1 VSGALLDDPMTSA
14 RVVGSVVPGGLLSRV
29 RTGTDLLGSASA
41 DYHLGA
47 GESVRDAASRAW
59 SYLQGTWASFRAAL
73 AASPE
78 TDRATTLTR
87 ERWSL
92 VLLRELGFGRV
103 PTAPAGG
110 VVVDDKAFGVSHL
123 WEHVPLHLLGW
134 RVELD
139 RRSPGVAGAAQSS
152 PQSMVQELVNRS
164 DAHLWAV
171 LCNGRVLRLL
181 RDSRSLVG
189 SSYVEFDLDTM
200 FDGELFADFLVLFRL
215 AHQSRFETLDGS
227 ELPAQC
233 WMEKWRVTALDQGSR
248 ALDQLRTGVVT
259 AIERL
264 GSGFVR
270 HPANGQLRVDLASAA
285 LSLDEFRHTLL
296 RGVYRL
302 LFLCV
307 AEDRGLLLSPAADA
321 VVRDR
326 YLQYFS
332 TARLRRLARRRLGTR
347 HEDLWRSLAV
357 VLDGLG
363 SEAGRPELG
372 LVGLGGLFDPTGGT
386 RSDKST
392 DLLTS
397 WELSNDALLD
407 AVRALSI
414 LPPAKGRPR
423 PEPVDYRNL
432 DAEELGSIYESL
444 LEYIP
449 RHDAAAQQFSLVRLA
464 GNEKKTTGSYYTP
477 SSLIEVLLES
487 ALDPVL
493 DEAQQQADPR
503 AGLLAVTVCDPACG
517 SGHFL
522 VAAARRIA
530 KRVAALDTGDPEPGP
545 IALRA
550 ALREVVGR
558 CIYGVDVNPL
568 AAELAKVSLWLETL
582 EPGTPLAFLDAH
594 IKVGNSL
601 LGATPALIAGGIPS
615 DAFKPITGDDRKLA
629 AALVKRNTAEQA
641 GQRGIFDEDGLHLGN
656 GELAA
661 AVAAA
666 SIPAASLVDVHR
678 TAARYRRV
686 IDSPTS
692 RRARGVADAWC
703 AAFLWRKTVSASPPV
718 TQRVLPLFGREAH
731 PNVDTA
737 TVAEVGRL
745 GSEYRFFHWH
755 LEFPEIFA
763 VPETGLAAGVTPG
776 WTGGFSCVLTNP
788 PWERLKL
795 QEQEF
800 FAALDPHVATAPNAA
815 ERRRRIAALEADH
828 PELYAAFT
836 EAKRRAEGESH
847 WLRTSGRY
855 PLTGRG
861 DINTYAV
868 FAETARTLI
877 GPRGR
882 MGVIVPTGIAT
893 DATTQYFFRDVVES
907 SSLAA
912 LYDFENL
919 RPLFENV
926 DSRFK
931 FSLLTLT
938 GSLVRE
944 EAADFAF
951 FVHDPVE
958 LATPGVRFALKPDE
972 ITLLNPNTGTSP
984 IFRSRRDAEI
994 TLGIY
999 RRVPILVKTGDAHG
1013 NPWGISF
1020 MRMFDMS
1027 NDSGLFRTREYLEAE
1042 GYTLDGNV
1050 YERGNERY
1058 LPLYEAKMIHQYD
1071 HRWASYDPGGAI
1083 FDVPAVDKLNARYT
1097 AMPRYW
1103 VDQFD
1108 VAFQA
1113 ESVLDRGWFIGC
1125 RLIGRATDE
1134 RSVVA
1139 GAYPASAVGNSLG
1152 IFSTTARSDPV
1163 LVANFSALVLD
1174 YVARQ
1179 KLGGINLN
1187 LFVTQQL
1194 PFLTPISYREP
1205 TPWCPALRLD
1215 DWINN
1220 RIDELIWT
1228 AWDAQS
1234 IADELGDD
1242 GPPFVWDEGRRQLI
1256 QAELDATFFR
1266 LYGLERD
1273 EVDHVLGTF
1282 PIVRR
1287 KDHTKYGE
1295 YRTARLILEIYD
1307 AMANAIATG
1316 VPYQTVLDP
1325 PPGNGPRHPDRERVA

>member
-1 VSGALLDDPMTSA
+1 MSGALIDAPMTSA

-29 RTGTDLLGSASA
+29 RTGTDLPGSASV

-59 SYLQGTWASFRAAL
+59 SYLQGTWASYRAAL
-73 AASPE
+73 AVLPE

-110 VVVDDKAFGVSHL
+110 VVADDKAFGVSHL

-139 RRSPGVAGAAQSS
+139 RRTPGVAGAAQSS
-152 PQSMVQELVNRS
+152 PQSMVQELLNRS
-164 DAHLWAV
+164 DDHLWAV

-307 AEDRGLLLSPAADA
+307 AEDRGLLLSPTADA
-321 VVRDR
+321 AARDR

-347 HEDLWRSLAV
+347 HQDLWRSLAV

-423 PEPVDYRNL
+423 PESVDYRNL

-449 RHDAAAQQFSLVRLA
+449 RHDAAAHEFSLVRLA

-477 SSLIEVLLES
+477 SSLIEVLLDS

-493 DEAQQQADPR
+493 DEAQQRDNPR
-503 AGLLAVTVCDPACG
+503 VGLLAVTVCDPACG

-615 DAFKPITGDDRKLA
+615 EAFKPITGDDRKLA
-629 AALVKRNTAEQA
+629 AALIKRNTAERA
-641 GQRGIFDEDGLHLGN
+641 GQAGIFDEDGMHLGN
-656 GELAA
+656 GELATAVTA
-661 AVAAA
+661 AGVPV
-666 SIPAASLVDVHR
+666 SSLADVHR
-678 TAARYRRV
+678 TAARYGEAL
-686 IDSPTS
+686 DSPAF

-703 AAFLWRKTVSASPPV
+703 AAFLWRLTADAPPPI
-718 TQRVLPLFGREAH
+718 TQRLLAFLGR
-731 PNVDTA
+731 VDQAGIGNPTLAEMERLTA
-737 TVAEVGRL
+737 A
-745 GSEYRFFHWH
+745 YRFFHWH
-755 LEFPEIFA
+755 VEFPEIFTVSDA
-763 VPETGLAAGVTPG
+763 TAGDAATTGWA
-776 WTGGFSCVLTNP
+776 GGFSCVLTNP
-788 PWERLKL
+788 PWEHTELK
-795 QEQEF
+795 EQEF
-800 FAALDPHVATAPNAA
+800 FAGRDPD
-815 ERRRRIAALEADH
+815 IAAAPGATRKEMIADLANSNPDLALSYSLAKREAD
-828 PELYAAFT
+828 
-836 EAKRRAEGESH
+836 GISH
-847 WLRTSGRY
+847 FARTSQRY
-855 PLTGRG
+855 PLCGRG
-861 DINTYAV
+861 RINTYAL
-868 FAETARTLI
+868 FAETARLLV

-882 MGVIVPTGIAT
+882 LGIIVPTGIAT

-912 LYDFENL
+912 LYDFENA
-919 RPLFENV
+919 RPLFEGV
-926 DSRFK
+926 HRSFK
-931 FSLLTLT
+931 FALLTLT
-938 GSLVRE
+938 GSLVHE
-944 EAADFAF
+944 DAADFAF
-951 FVHDPVE
+951 FVHDPAE
-958 LATPGVRFALKPDE
+958 LDRPGVRFALKPDE

-999 RRVPILVKTGDAHG
+999 QRIPILLKAGDPAG

-1020 MRMFDMS
+1020 MQGLFNMTS
-1027 NDSGLFRTREYLEAE
+1027 DSGLFRTRDQLEHE

-1050 YERGNERY
+1050 FARGSDEF
-1058 LPLYEAKMIHQYD
+1058 LPLHEGKLGNQFD
-1071 HRWASYDPGGAI
+1071 HRSANFTGIGDQDIEANRDSSPSHV
-1083 FDVPAVDKLNARYT
+1083 F
-1097 AMPRYW
+1097 MPRYW
-1103 VDQFD
+1103 INRAYVEPKLRTLGEPSGLLGHRR
-1108 VAFQA
+1108 VAR
-1113 ESVLDRGWFIGC
+1113 S
-1125 RLIGRATDE
+1125 TDE
-1134 RSVVA
+1134 HTSIATILPPGPVSYGWILTA
-1139 GAYPASAVGNSLG
+1139 GPKAEHLAILGAVYNSLV
-1152 IFSTTARSDPV
+1152 FDYCLRNSTSQPSIPQSTSE
-1163 LVANFSALVLD
+1163 
-1174 YVARQ
+1174 
-1179 KLGGINLN
+1179 
-1187 LFVTQQL
+1187 QL
-1194 PFLTPISYREP
+1194 PVPPPATFNAAA
-1205 TPWCPALRLD
+1205 PWSVDRLD
-1215 DWINN
+1215 DWLVDRTN
-1220 RIDELIWT
+1220 ELVNT
-1228 AWDAQS
+1228 ADILVKFAE
-1234 IADELGDD
+1234 D
-1242 GPPFVWDEGRRQLI
+1242 RR
-1256 QAELDATFFR
+1256 
-1266 LYGLERD
+1266 
-1273 EVDHVLGTF
+1273 
-1282 PIVRR
+1282 
-1287 KDHTKYGE
+1287 
-1295 YRTARLILEIYD
+1295 
-1307 AMANAIATG
+1307 
-1316 VPYQTVLDP
+1316 
-1325 PPGNGPRHPDRERVA
+1325 

>member
-1 VSGALLDDPMTSA
+1 MSGALIDAPMTSA
-14 RVVGSVVPGGLLSRV
+14 RVVGSGVPGGLLSRV
-29 RTGTDLLGSASA
+29 RTGTDLPGSASV

-59 SYLQGTWASFRAAL
+59 SYLQGTWASYRAAL
-73 AASPE
+73 AVLPE

-110 VVVDDKAFGVSHL
+110 VVADDKTFGVSHL

-139 RRSPGVAGAAQSS
+139 RRTPGVAGAAQSS
-152 PQSMVQELVNRS
+152 PQSMVQELLNRS
-164 DAHLWAV
+164 DDHLWAV

-227 ELPAQC
+227 GLPAQC

-270 HPANGQLRVDLASAA
+270 HPANGQLRTDLASAA

-321 VVRDR
+321 VARDR

-372 LVGLGGLFDPTGGT
+372 VVGIGGLFDPTGGP
-386 RSDKST
+386 RSDEST

-449 RHDAAAQQFSLVRLA
+449 RHDAAVHEFALVRLA

-477 SSLIEVLLES
+477 SSLIEVLLDS

-493 DEAQQQADPR
+493 DEAQQRDDPR
-503 AGLLAVTVCDPACG
+503 AGLLSVTVCDPACG

-545 IALRA
+545 VALRA

-601 LGATPALIAGGIPS
+601 FGATPALIAGGIPS
-615 DAFKPITGDDRKLA
+615 DAFKPITGDDRKVA
-629 AALVKRNTAEQA
+629 ASLIKRNTAERA
-641 GQRGIFDEDGLHLGN
+641 GQAGIFDEDGVHLGN
-656 GELAA
+656 RELAA
-661 AVAAA
+661 AVTAADA
-666 SIPAASLVDVHR
+666 PTASLVDVHR
-678 TAARYRRV
+678 TAARYGEAL
-686 IDSPTS
+686 DSPAF

-703 AAFLWRKTVSASPPV
+703 ASFVWRKTVLAPPAV
-718 TQRVLPLFGREAH
+718 TERVWPQFGKPGVPGA
-731 PNVDTA
+731 DQT
-737 TVAEVGRL
+737 TSAEVDRL
-745 GSEYRFFHWH
+745 RSAYRFFHWH
-755 LEFPEIFA
+755 VEFPEVFT
-763 VPETGLAAGVTPG
+763 VPDLLIVEKSTPG

-815 ERRRRIAALEADH
+815 ERRRRIAALEVDH

-847 WLRTSGRY
+847 WLRTSERY
-855 PLTGRG
+855 PLTSRG

-868 FAETARTLI
+868 FAETARSLI

-882 MGVIVPTGIAT
+882 MGIIVPTGIAT
-893 DATTQYFFRDVVES
+893 DATTQFFFRDIVES
-907 SSLAA
+907 SSLTA
-912 LYDFENL
+912 LYDFENA
-919 RPLFENV
+919 RPLFEGV
-926 DSRFK
+926 HRSFK
-931 FSLLTLT
+931 FALLILT
-938 GSLVRE
+938 GSLVRD

-951 FVHDPVE
+951 FVHDPAE
-958 LATPGVRFALKPDE
+958 LDTPGVRFALKPDE

-999 RRVPILVKTGDAHG
+999 RRIPILLKTGDADG
-1013 NPWGISF
+1013 NPWG
-1020 MRMFDMS
+1020 
-1027 NDSGLFRTREYLEAE
+1027 L
-1042 GYTLDGNV
+1042 
-1050 YERGNERY
+1050 
-1058 LPLYEAKMIHQYD
+1058 
-1071 HRWASYDPGGAI
+1071 
-1083 FDVPAVDKLNARYT
+1083 
-1097 AMPRYW
+1097 
-1103 VDQFD
+1103 
-1108 VAFQA
+1108 
-1113 ESVLDRGWFIGC
+1113 
-1125 RLIGRATDE
+1125 
-1134 RSVVA
+1134 
-1139 GAYPASAVGNSLG
+1139 
-1152 IFSTTARSDPV
+1152 
-1163 LVANFSALVLD
+1163 
-1174 YVARQ
+1174 
-1179 KLGGINLN
+1179 
-1187 LFVTQQL
+1187 
-1194 PFLTPISYREP
+1194 
-1205 TPWCPALRLD
+1205 
-1215 DWINN
+1215 
-1220 RIDELIWT
+1220 
-1228 AWDAQS
+1228 QS
-1234 IADELGDD
+1234 
-1242 GPPFVWDEGRRQLI
+1242 
-1256 QAELDATFFR
+1256 
-1266 LYGLERD
+1266 
-1273 EVDHVLGTF
+1273 
-1282 PIVRR
+1282 
-1287 KDHTKYGE
+1287 YGE
-1295 YRTARLILEIYD
+1295 C
-1307 AMANAIATG
+1307 ATWVVG
-1316 VPYQTVLDP
+1316 
-1325 PPGNGPRHPDRERVA
+1325 G

>member
-1 VSGALLDDPMTSA
+1 VSGALIDAPMTSA

-29 RTGTDLLGSASA
+29 RTGTDLPGSASV

-59 SYLQGTWASFRAAL
+59 SYLQGTWASYRAAL
-73 AASPE
+73 AVLPE

-110 VVVDDKAFGVSHL
+110 VVADDKAFGVSHL

-139 RRSPGVAGAAQSS
+139 RRTPGVAGAAQSS
-152 PQSMVQELVNRS
+152 PQSMVQELLNRS
-164 DAHLWAV
+164 DDHLWAV

-386 RSDKST
+386 NAGEST

-493 DEAQQQADPR
+493 DEAQQRDDPR
-503 AGLLAVTVCDPACG
+503 AGLLSVTVCDPACG

-545 IALRA
+545 VALRA

-601 LGATPALIAGGIPS
+601 LGSTPALIAGGIPS

-629 AALVKRNTAEQA
+629 AALIKRNTAERA
-641 GQRGIFDEDGLHLGN
+641 GQRGIFDEDEIHIGN
-656 GELAA
+656 RELAA
-661 AVAAA
+661 AVTAARVPV
-666 SIPAASLVDVHR
+666 SSLVDVHR
-678 TAARYRRV
+678 TATRYREALHG
-686 IDSPTS
+686 PAF
-692 RRARGVADAWC
+692 RRARCVADAWC
-703 AAFLWRKTVSASPPV
+703 AAFLWRLTTDAPPPI
-718 TQRVLPLFGREAH
+718 TQRLLAL
-731 PNVDTA
+731 
-737 TVAEVGRL
+737 VGRGDQPGIGTAVL
-745 GSEYRFFHWH
+745 AEMDRLTAAYHFFHWH
-755 LEFPEIFA
+755 VEFPEVFTVSDAIVGDA
-763 VPETGLAAGVTPG
+763 ATTGWA
-776 WTGGFSCVLTNP
+776 GGFSCVLTNP
-788 PWERLKL
+788 PWEHTELK
-795 QEQEF
+795 EQEF
-800 FAALDPHVATAPNAA
+800 FAARDPD
-815 ERRRRIAALEADH
+815 IAAAPGATRKEMIADLANSNPDLALSYSLAKREAD
-828 PELYAAFT
+828 
-836 EAKRRAEGESH
+836 GVSH
-847 WLRTSGRY
+847 FARTSQRY
-855 PLTGRG
+855 PLCGRG
-861 DINTYAV
+861 RINTYAL
-868 FAETARTLI
+868 FAETARLLV

-882 MGVIVPTGIAT
+882 LGIIVPTGIAT

-931 FSLLTLT
+931 FALLTLT
-938 GSLVRE
+938 GRLVRE
-944 EAADFAF
+944 DAADFAF
-951 FVHDPVE
+951 FVHDPAE
-958 LATPGVRFALKPDE
+958 LDTPGVRFALTPDE

-999 RRVPILVKTGDAHG
+999 RRLPILLKTSDPAG

-1020 MRMFDMS
+1020 MQGLFNMTS
-1027 NDSGLFRTREYLEAE
+1027 DSGLFFTREQLEAE
-1042 GYTLDGNV
+1042 GYTLNGNV
-1050 YERGNERY
+1050 FERGESSK

-1071 HRWASYDPGGAI
+1071 AHWATYDLDGSVHNVTLANRMDPSL
-1083 FDVPAVDKLNARYT
+1083 VVL
-1097 AMPRYW
+1097 PRYW
-1103 VDQFD
+1103 V
-1108 VAFQA
+1108 AE
-1113 ESVLDRGWFIGC
+1113 ESVNHRLTHSPQQTWLLGW
-1125 RLIGRATDE
+1125 RDVTRSTDS
-1134 RSVVA
+1134 RTVISAILPKVGVGDKLLLASVPV
-1139 GAYPASAVGNSLG
+1139 GGPLLLASWSSL
-1152 IFSTTARSDPV
+1152 V
-1163 LVANFSALVLD
+1163 HD

-1179 KLGGINLN
+1179 KLGGTSLKY
-1187 LFVTQQL
+1187 FTFSQL
-1194 PFLTPISYREP
+1194 PALPLSTYRSP
-1205 TPWCPALRLD
+1205 TPWRPDLRLD
-1215 DWINN
+1215 DWIEA
-1220 RIDELIWT
+1220 RVEELT
-1228 AWDAQS
+1228 FTSWDLKAF
-1234 IADELGDD
+1234 AAAVGDD
-1242 GPPFVWDEGRRQLI
+1242 GPPFIWDDGRRESMRV
-1256 QAELDATFFR
+1256 ELDAAYCH
-1266 LYGLERD
+1266 LYGLQRD
-1273 EVDHVLGTF
+1273 EVEYVLATF
-1282 PIVRR
+1282 PIVQR
-1287 KDHTKYGE
+1287 KDEAKFGE
-1295 YRTARLILEIYD
+1295 YRTARHILEVYD
-1307 AMANAIATG
+1307 AMAQAMATR
-1316 VPYQTVLDP
+1316 VPHRTLLAP
-1325 PPGNGPRHPDRERVA
+1325 PPGEGPRHPYREGVA

>member
-1 VSGALLDDPMTSA
+1 
-14 RVVGSVVPGGLLSRV
+14 VVPGGLLSRV

-73 AASPE
+73 AGSPE

-103 PTAPAGG
+103 PTVPTGG
-110 VVVDDKAFGVSHL
+110 LLVDDKAFGVSHL

-152 PQSMVQELVNRS
+152 PQSMVQELLNRS
-164 DAHLWAV
+164 DDHLWAV

-215 AHQSRFETLDGS
+215 AHQSRFETLDDAG
-227 ELPAQC
+227 LPAQC
-233 WMEKWRVTALDQGSR
+233 WLERWRVTALDQGSR

-259 AIERL
+259 AIDRL

-270 HPANGQLRVDLASAA
+270 HPANGQLRADLASGELA
-285 LSLDEFRHTLL
+285 LDDFRHTLL

-307 AEDRGLLLSPAADA
+307 AEDRGLLLSPTADA
-321 VVRDR
+321 AARDR

-347 HEDLWRSLAV
+347 HQDLWRSLAV
-357 VLDGLG
+357 VLDGLS
-363 SEAGRPELG
+363 SEDGRPELG
-372 LVGLGGLFDPTGGT
+372 LVGLGGLFDPTGGANAGE
-386 RSDKST
+386 ST

-530 KRVAALDTGDPEPGP
+530 KRVAALDTGDPEPGL

-550 ALREVVGR
+550 ALGEVVGR

-601 LGATPALIAGGIPS
+601 LGASPALIAGGIPS

-629 AALVKRNTAEQA
+629 AALVKRNTAEHA

-661 AVAAA
+661 AVAAV
-666 SIPAASLVDVHR
+666 SVPAASLADVHR

-703 AAFLWRKTVSASPPV
+703 AAFLWRKIVSASPPV
-718 TQRVLPLFGREAH
+718 TQRVLPLFDREGH
-731 PNVDTA
+731 PGVDTA
-737 TVAEVGRL
+737 TVAEVDRL
-745 GSEYRFFHWH
+745 GSEYRFFHWY

-763 VPETGLAAGVTPG
+763 VPETGLADGVTPG

-828 PELYAAFT
+828 PGLYAAFT

-877 GPRGR
+877 GPCGR

-907 SSLAA
+907 SSLGA
-912 LYDFENL
+912 LYDFENA
-919 RPLFENV
+919 RPLFEGV
-926 DSRFK
+926 HRSFK
-931 FSLLTLT
+931 FALLTLT
-938 GSLVRE
+938 GTLVRE

-1071 HRWASYDPGGAI
+1071 HRWASYDPDGAI

-1097 AMPRYW
+1097 VMPRYW

-1273 EVDHVLGTF
+1273 EVEHVLGSF
-1282 PIVRR
+1282 PILRR
-1287 KDHTKYGE
+1287 KDEAKFGE
-1295 YRTARLILEIYD
+1295 YRTARLILEIHD
-1307 AMANAIATG
+1307 AMASAIATG
-1316 VPYQTVLDP
+1316 VPYQTTLDP
-1325 PPGNGPRHPDRERVA
+1325 PPGEGPRHPDRERVA

>member
-1 VSGALLDDPMTSA
+1 MSGALLDGPMTSA

-103 PTAPAGG
+103 PTAPTGG
-110 VVVDDKAFGVSHL
+110 LLVDDKAFGVSHL

-152 PQSMVQELVNRS
+152 PQSMVQELLNRS
-164 DAHLWAV
+164 DDHLWAV

-449 RHDAAAQQFSLVRLA
+449 RHDAAVHEFALVRLA

-477 SSLIEVLLES
+477 SSLIEVLLDS

-493 DEAQQQADPR
+493 DEAQQRDDPR

-615 DAFKPITGDDRKLA
+615 DAFKPITGDDRKVA
-629 AALVKRNTAEQA
+629 ASLIKRNTAERA
-641 GQRGIFDEDGLHLGN
+641 GQAGIFDEDGVHVGN
-656 GELAA
+656 RELAA
-661 AVAAA
+661 AVTSADA
-666 SIPAASLVDVHR
+666 PTASLVDVHR
-678 TAARYRRV
+678 TAARYGEAL
-686 IDSPTS
+686 DSPAF

-703 AAFLWRKTVSASPPV
+703 AAFLWRLTADAPPPI
-718 TQRVLPLFGREAH
+718 TQRLLALLGR
-731 PNVDTA
+731 VDQAGIGNPTLAEMERLTA
-737 TVAEVGRL
+737 A
-745 GSEYRFFHWH
+745 YRFFHWH
-755 LEFPEIFA
+755 VEFPEIFTVSDA
-763 VPETGLAAGVTPG
+763 TAGDAATTGWA
-776 WTGGFSCVLTNP
+776 GGFSCVLTNP
-788 PWERLKL
+788 PWEHTELK
-795 QEQEF
+795 EQEF
-800 FAALDPHVATAPNAA
+800 FAGRDPD
-815 ERRRRIAALEADH
+815 IAAAPGATRKRMIADLASNNPDLALAHSLAKREAD
-828 PELYAAFT
+828 
-836 EAKRRAEGESH
+836 GISH
-847 WLRTSGRY
+847 FARTSQRY
-855 PLTGRG
+855 PLCGRG
-861 DINTYAV
+861 RINTYAL
-868 FAETARTLI
+868 FAEMARTLI
-877 GPRGR
+877 SARGR
-882 MGVIVPTGIAT
+882 LGIILPTGIAT
-893 DATTQYFFRDVVES
+893 DATTQHFFRNVVES
-907 SSLAA
+907 SSLAS

-931 FSLLTLT
+931 FALLTLT
-938 GSLVRE
+938 GRFVRE
-944 EAADFAF
+944 DAADFAF
-951 FVHDPVE
+951 FVHDPAE
-958 LATPGVRFALKPDE
+958 LDRPGVRFALKPDE

-999 RRVPILVKTGDAHG
+999 RRLPILLKTGDPAG

-1020 MRMFDMS
+1020 MQGLFNMTS
-1027 NDSGLFRTREYLEAE
+1027 DSGLFFTREKLEAE
-1042 GYTLDGNV
+1042 GYTLNGNV
-1050 YERGNERY
+1050 FERGESSK
-1058 LPLYEAKMIHQYD
+1058 LPLYEAKMMHQYD
-1071 HRWASYDPGGAI
+1071 AHWATYDLDGSVHNVTLANRMDPSL
-1083 FDVPAVDKLNARYT
+1083 VVL
-1097 AMPRYW
+1097 PRYW
-1103 VDQFD
+1103 V
-1108 VAFQA
+1108 AE
-1113 ESVLDRGWFIGC
+1113 ESVNHRLTHSPQQTWLLGW
-1125 RLIGRATDE
+1125 RDVTRSTDS
-1134 RSVVA
+1134 RTVISAILPKVGVGDKLLLASVPV
-1139 GAYPASAVGNSLG
+1139 GGPLLLASWSSL
-1152 IFSTTARSDPV
+1152 V
-1163 LVANFSALVLD
+1163 HD

-1179 KLGGINLN
+1179 KLGGTSLKY
-1187 LFVTQQL
+1187 FTFSQL
-1194 PFLTPISYREP
+1194 PALPLSTYRSP
-1205 TPWCPALRLD
+1205 TPWRSDLRLD
-1215 DWINN
+1215 DWIEA
-1220 RIDELIWT
+1220 RVEELT
-1228 AWDAQS
+1228 FTSWDLKAF
-1234 IADELGDD
+1234 AAAVGDD
-1242 GPPFVWDEGRRQLI
+1242 GPPFIWDDGRRESMRV
-1256 QAELDATFFR
+1256 ELDAAYCH
-1266 LYGLERD
+1266 LYGLQRD
-1273 EVDHVLGTF
+1273 EVEYVLATF
-1282 PIVRR
+1282 PIVQR
-1287 KDHTKYGE
+1287 KDEAKFGE
-1295 YRTARLILEIYD
+1295 YRTARHILEVYD
-1307 AMANAIATG
+1307 AMAQAMATR
-1316 VPYQTVLDP
+1316 VPHRTLIDP
-1325 PPGNGPRHPDRERVA
+1325 PPGEGPRHPYREGVA